1 MGHTIGKWEVYTGHD
16 GKLGET
22 LILAP
27 NPVTGKPNLVIASV
41 SDIWPN
47 HTETAGNAAII
58 AAAPAM
64 AAVLETVLEWLNKTD
79 AIKPSYDI
87 SGLLQLTRQV
97 VAQAHGK
104 GA

>member
-1 MGHTIGKWEVYTGHD
+1 MDYTKGQWEIYTGHD

-27 NPVTGKPNLVIASV
+27 NPVTNTPNFVIAKV

-47 HTETAGNAAII
+47 HIETEANAHLI

-64 AAVLETVLEWLNKTD
+64 YEALRVCITSIQTAQRLATAEHLDGAL
-79 AIKPSYDI
+79 S
-87 SGLLQLTRQV
+87 
-97 VAQAHGK
+97 VAKEALAKANGEK
-104 GA
+104 